1 MSNIKKVIK
10 DRKTDLNPIWIMRQ
24 AGRYLPEFREIRKKN
39 TDFIK
44 LCLNS
49 SLSAEITLQPL
60 KRFDLDAAIIF
71 SDILILPYGLKQI
84 VEFKKNVGPILGD
97 FELVEIACAVAIGS
111 FLPLCHLKEGN
122 VIVDF
127 ITAKLS
133 KNKIHLLDSISSF
146 IFGVVAFFFSSRM
159 ILGAKD
165 MYVYQEETMLL
176 AFPIWLPF
184 LPVIASF
191 FLLTICCFY
200 TFIIK
205 IKDD

>member
-1 MSNIKKVIK
+1 MILWKKIISSK
-10 DRKTDLNPIWIMRQ
+10 IRPDNKFGRILNFIS
-24 AGRYLPEFREIRKKN
+24 RYFAIFGG
-39 TDFIK
+39 FI
-44 LCLNS
+44 LL
-49 SLSAEITLQPL
+49 T
-60 KRFDLDAAIIF
+60 AALISIF
-71 SDILILPYGLKQI
+71 SIFGR
-84 VEFKKNVGPILGD
+84 VVFSSPILGD

-111 FLPLCHLKEGN
+111 FLPLCHLKNGN

-133 KNKIHLLDSISSF
+133 KNKINLLDSISSL
-146 IFGVVAFFFSSRM
+146 IFGVVALFFTSRM

-191 FLLTICCFY
+191 FLLTICCLY

-205 IKDD
+205 INLIIGK

>member
-1 MSNIKKVIK
+1 MDKNYTI
-10 DRKTDLNPIWIMRQ
+10 
-24 AGRYLPEFREIRKKN
+24 LPSHSLKN
-39 TDFIK
+39 TKKCYNSIIMKFWKNIISSKIRPNNQFGRILNLTSRYFAIFGGFI
-44 LCLNS
+44 LL
-49 SLSAEITLQPL
+49 
-60 KRFDLDAAIIF
+60 FAALISIF
-71 SDILILPYGLKQI
+71 SIFGR
-84 VEFKKNVGPILGD
+84 VVFSSPILGD

-111 FLPLCHLKEGN
+111 FLPLCHLKNGN

-133 KNKIHLLDSISSF
+133 KNKINLLDSISSL
-146 IFGVVAFFFSSRM
+146 IFGVVALFFTSRM

-191 FLLTICCFY
+191 FLLTVCCFY

-205 IKDD
+205 INLIIGK

>member
-1 MSNIKKVIK
+1 MDKNYTI
-10 DRKTDLNPIWIMRQ
+10 
-24 AGRYLPEFREIRKKN
+24 LPSHSLKN
-39 TDFIK
+39 TKKCYNSIIMKFWEKTISSKIRPNNQFGRILNLTSRYFAIFGGFI
-44 LCLNS
+44 LL
-49 SLSAEITLQPL
+49 
-60 KRFDLDAAIIF
+60 FAALISIF
-71 SDILILPYGLKQI
+71 SIFGR
-84 VEFKKNVGPILGD
+84 VVFSSPILGD

-111 FLPLCHLKEGN
+111 FLPLCHLKNGN

-133 KNKIHLLDSISSF
+133 KNKINLLDSISSL
-146 IFGVVAFFFSSRM
+146 IFAVVALFFSSRM

-165 MYVYQEETMLL
+165 MYMYQEETMLL

-191 FLLTICCFY
+191 FLLTVCCFY

-205 IKDD
+205 INLIIGK